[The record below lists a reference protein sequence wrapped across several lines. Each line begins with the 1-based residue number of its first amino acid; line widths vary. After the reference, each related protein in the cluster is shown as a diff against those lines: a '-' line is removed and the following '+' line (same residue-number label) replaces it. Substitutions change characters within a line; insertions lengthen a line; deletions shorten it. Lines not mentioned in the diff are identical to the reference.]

1 MAATNLVNPPQQFTI
16 PVTKG
21 CDRAFTLNR
30 KNDAGAA
37 VDWDASVYM
46 DILIDPNS
54 PTRITA
60 TVTDAAAAFRIE
72 STTCDLVT
80 NSTVWRIVMSQPGS
94 PTLETPVALGKF
106 KRFDG

>member
-1 MAATNLVNPPQQFTI
+1 MATNLVNPPQQFVI

-30 KNDAGAA
+30 KDNAGAS
-37 VDWDASVYM
+37 VDWDADVYI
-46 DILIDPNS
+46 DILIDPED
-54 PTRITA
+54 PERVTA
-60 TVTDAAAAFRIE
+60 TVTDSAAAFRIE
-72 STTCDLVT
+72 SDICDAVT